1 MEKDLHKD
9 SENNFLVPHT
19 GEICELVKEDNY
31 IFRATNDLKNK
42 VGTWIESNAAV
53 EPDHV
58 MRKMLQE
65 LKD

>member
-1 MEKDLHKD
+1 MEKDLLKD
-9 SENNFLVPHT
+9 SENNFSVPHT
-19 GEICELVKEDNY
+19 GEICEWVREDNY
-31 IFRATNDLKNK
+31 IFKVTNELKKK
-42 VGTWIESNAAV
+42 VGKWIEDNAAV